1 MEVCSV
7 RELVSRPHRSVT
19 SRGKQPRVVTTPAH
33 YAGPVSFRTVN
44 RIVGAVLA
52 AQAVAVIV
60 LLSSVTPA
68 LLPVTAEIG
77 GGIPIASVNLGV
89 AAVVL
94 LVFAAVWRAVK
105 PGSVARW
112 VEWSQ
117 VSGVV
122 VFLLAQLSGITDVAA
137 LVALY
142 ALAAGSVLFLV
153 LHERGPSDAG
163 RWSFSFGAAVAV
175 VPWGIIA
182 FYQIGGLVVGSDPGA
197 ATRILTVVLLLIASA
212 YWYDTRLARVK
223 DKPHIAEITHLV
235 FVSATVT
242 LLAWTSLLIAAA

>member
-1 MEVCSV
+1 M
-7 RELVSRPHRSVT
+7 
-19 SRGKQPRVVTTPAH
+19 
-33 YAGPVSFRTVN
+33 SFRTVN
-44 RIVGAVLA
+44 LIVGAVLA
-52 AQAVAVIV
+52 AQAVAAIV
-60 LLSSVTPA
+60 LLSSLIPV
-68 LLPVTAEIG
+68 LLPVTANIG
-77 GGIPIASVNLGV
+77 GGIPIASVDLGL

-94 LVFAAVWRAVK
+94 LVFAAVCRTVK
-105 PGSVARW
+105 PGPLARW
-112 VEWSQ
+112 IEWSQ

-122 VFLLAQLSGITDVAA
+122 VFLLAQLSGITDIAA

-142 ALAAGSVLFLV
+142 ALTAGSVLFLA
-153 LHERGPSDAG
+153 LHERSPSDAS

-182 FYQIGGLVVGSDPGA
+182 FYQIGGLIVGSDPGV

-212 YWYDTRLARVK
+212 YWYDTRLARVTN
-223 DKPHIAEITHLV
+223 KPHIVEIAHLV